1 MAEDKEDDI
10 PAIDGEDRSYDPDT
24 PQANRSIQQ
33 GGGVGA
39 RDLRLQADP
48 TREPGMPEDVKLEAE
63 EPSLSD
69 ADRDDADV
77 AEEHSEVGRQP

>member
-1 MAEDKEDDI
+1 MAEDKN
-10 PAIDGEDRSYDPDT
+10 PQTSGEDRSYDPNT

-48 TREPGMPEDVKLEAE
+48 TREPGLPEDIKLEEE

-69 ADRDDADV
+69 ADRDEAR
-77 AEEHSEVGRQP
+77 ASEERSEVGRQP